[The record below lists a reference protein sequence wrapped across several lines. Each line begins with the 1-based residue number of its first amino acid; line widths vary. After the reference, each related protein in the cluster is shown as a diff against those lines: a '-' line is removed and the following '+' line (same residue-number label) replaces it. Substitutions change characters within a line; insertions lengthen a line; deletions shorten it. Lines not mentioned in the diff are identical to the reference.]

1 MPPWLKYGLIFLA
14 GWLFGAG
21 IITIQM
27 VADSLQAIVN
37 AFTSNIH

>member
-1 MPPWLKYGLIFLA
+1 MPTWIKYAFIFVI

-27 VADSLQAIVN
+27 VADSLQAILN
-37 AFTSNIH
+37 AFTANVH